1 MPSASSERYQSRLF
15 NFVHKQSRRWSEG
28 VGRTFRHLQVAASW
42 SLEALMY
49 PVFMLLQKVRESAGK
64 QLHATGQ
71 PTQTPQLQANY
82 TDFQPEAPLA
92 PDIPIQRVLKVVER
106 LSINPSHSPHL
117 PYPTGSPSGSSL
129 RDATRTQSL
138 MGETPISPLSH
149 RLRVYTPPPHLS
161 PNIQGIASQLCDRQ
175 LVLVTCKNEILDILT
190 PQQKHE
196 LEERMITEIANYWR
210 QWRLSQVKEETKL
223 VGEINR
229 LMTKLTGSNGEN
241 KTPAL
246 PFVNAKQNTEELS
259 LLNAKRSLA
268 FLDATIAKLES
279 NALEPISHT
288 SRELIQ
294 FLQTQLQIFIY
305 GKEQIAFSKQTT
317 TALEN
322 TQNPTSNI
330 QNLIWA
336 ALNFFFGE
344 RQSKK
349 LDNCKSN
356 NQTPPFLL
364 VNHKK
369 RQRYTPK
376 KLLKTSKLQSDEL
389 VELWLS
395 ESDVFGDVQVISKSI
410 HHPNNTNNIIS
421 STTIS
426 TQALP
431 SSQTTNN
438 PLHSLI
444 YRLIS
449 LTSQPQGRLV
459 IKQKP
464 VTNITSNHTTSNKIS
479 VVTKTAFAIFQQQR
493 QQTTGVE
500 AKPDWIETK
509 AKIIGY
515 EKHPLEQIL
524 AWLDAAM
531 LWLEEMIVRVFKFLQ
546 RLWCGK

>member
-42 SLEALMY
+42 SLEALVY
-49 PVFMLLQKVRESAGK
+49 PVFILMQKARESAGK
-64 QLHATGQ
+64 QLHATSQ
-71 PTQTPQLQANY
+71 QTQNPQLQANY
-82 TDFQPEAPLA
+82 TDLQPEAP
-92 PDIPIQRVLKVVER
+92 PVTDMPIQRVLKVVES
-106 LSINPSHSPHL
+106 LSIKPSHPTLTGSRYASTHPSHSSHL
-117 PYPTGSPSGSSL
+117 P
-129 RDATRTQSL
+129 
-138 MGETPISPLSH
+138 I
-149 RLRVYTPPPHLS
+149 TPPPHLS
-161 PNIQGIASQLCDRQ
+161 LNIRGIASQLCDRQ
-175 LVLVTCKNEILDILT
+175 LVLVSSKNEIIDILT
-190 PQQKHE
+190 PQQKHK
-196 LEERMITEIANYWR
+196 LEDRIITEIANYWH
-210 QWRLSQVKEETKL
+210 QWRLSQFKEEKKL

-229 LMTKLTGSNGEN
+229 LLTKLTGSHGEN
-241 KTPAL
+241 KITAL
-246 PFVNAKQNTEELS
+246 PSSNAEQNREELS

-268 FLDATIAKLES
+268 LLDATIAKLES

-294 FLQTQLQIFIY
+294 VLQTQLQIFIY
-305 GKEQIAFSKQTT
+305 GKEQIAASKQTT
-317 TALEN
+317 TTLEN
-322 TQNPTSNI
+322 PENPTSKI
-330 QNLIWA
+330 QNLIWT
-336 ALNFFFGE
+336 ALNYFFGE
-344 RQSKK
+344 PQSKK
-349 LDNCKSN
+349 LDHGKSN
-356 NQTPPFLL
+356 NQISLGLL

-426 TQALP
+426 TPALP

-444 YRLIS
+444 YRLRS
-449 LTSQPQGRLV
+449 LTLQPQGRLV
-459 IKQKP
+459 IKQNP

-479 VVTKTAFAIFQQQR
+479 VATKTAFAIFQQQR

-515 EKHPLEQIL
+515 EKHPLGQIL
-524 AWLDAAM
+524 AWLDGAM
-531 LWLEEMIVRVFKFLQ
+531 LWLEEMIVRIFQLLQ

>member
-28 VGRTFRHLQVAASW
+28 VGRTFRHLQVAAGW

-49 PVFMLLQKVRESAGK
+49 PVFMLLQKVRESAIK
-64 QLHATGQ
+64 QLHATGK

-82 TDFQPEAPLA
+82 TDFQPEAPPA

-117 PYPTGSPSGSSL
+117 P
-129 RDATRTQSL
+129 
-138 MGETPISPLSH
+138 I
-149 RLRVYTPPPHLS
+149 TPPPHLS

-175 LVLVTCKNEILDILT
+175 LVLVTSKNEILDILT
-190 PQQKHE
+190 PQQKHK
-196 LEERMITEIANYWR
+196 LEERIITEIANYWR

-229 LMTKLTGSNGEN
+229 LLTKLTGSNGEN

-246 PFVNAKQNTEELS
+246 TFVNAKQNTEELS
-259 LLNAKRSLA
+259 LSNAKRSLA
-268 FLDATIAKLES
+268 LLDATIAKLES
-279 NALEPISHT
+279 YALEPVSHT

-294 FLQTQLQIFIY
+294 LLQTQLQIFIY

-322 TQNPTSNI
+322 TQNPISNI
-330 QNLIWA
+330 QTLIWA

-349 LDNCKSN
+349 LDNGKFN
-356 NQTPPFLL
+356 NQIPPVLL
-364 VNHKK
+364 INHKK

-376 KLLKTSKLQSDEL
+376 KLLRTSKLQSDEL

-410 HHPNNTNNIIS
+410 HHPNNTNKIIS

-438 PLHSLI
+438 PLYSLI
-444 YRLIS
+444 YRLKS
-449 LTSQPQGRLV
+449 LTLQPQERLV
-459 IKQKP
+459 IKQNP
-464 VTNITSNHTTSNKIS
+464 VTKITSTHTTSHKIS
-479 VVTKTAFAIFQQQR
+479 VATKTAFAIFQQQR

-524 AWLDAAM
+524 TWLDAAM

-546 RLWCGK
+546 RLWRGK

>member
-49 PVFMLLQKVRESAGK
+49 PVFMLLQKARESAGK

-82 TDFQPEAPLA
+82 PDFQPEAPPA

-106 LSINPSHSPHL
+106 LSINPSHSPHSTL
-117 PYPTGSPSGSSL
+117 TGSCYASTHL
-129 RDATRTQSL
+129 
-138 MGETPISPLSH
+138 PI
-149 RLRVYTPPPHLS
+149 TPPPHLS

-175 LVLVTCKNEILDILT
+175 LVLVTSKNEILDILT
-190 PQQKHE
+190 PQQKHK
-196 LEERMITEIANYWR
+196 LEERIITEIANYWR

-229 LMTKLTGSNGEN
+229 LLTKLTGSNGEN

-268 FLDATIAKLES
+268 LLDATVAKLES

-317 TALEN
+317 TALDNPE
-322 TQNPTSNI
+322 NPTSNI

-349 LDNCKSN
+349 LDNGKSN
-356 NQTPPFLL
+356 NQISPGLL
-364 VNHKK
+364 SNHKK

-410 HHPNNTNNIIS
+410 HHPNNTNKIIS

-426 TQALP
+426 TPALP

-444 YRLIS
+444 YRLRS
-449 LTSQPQGRLV
+449 LTLQPQERLV
-459 IKQKP
+459 IKQNP
-464 VTNITSNHTTSNKIS
+464 VTKITSNHTTSHKIS
-479 VVTKTAFAIFQQQR
+479 VATKTAFAIFQQQR
-493 QQTTGVE
+493 QQTSGVE

-531 LWLEEMIVRVFKFLQ
+531 LWLEEMIVRGFKFLQ
-546 RLWCGK
+546 RLWRGK

>member
-1 MPSASSERYQSRLF
+1 
-15 NFVHKQSRRWSEG
+15 
-28 VGRTFRHLQVAASW
+28 
-42 SLEALMY
+42 
-49 PVFMLLQKVRESAGK
+49 ML
-64 QLHATGQ
+64 
-71 PTQTPQLQANY
+71 
-82 TDFQPEAPLA
+82 
-92 PDIPIQRVLKVVER
+92 
-106 LSINPSHSPHL
+106 
-117 PYPTGSPSGSSL
+117 
-129 RDATRTQSL
+129 
-138 MGETPISPLSH
+138 
-149 RLRVYTPPPHLS
+149 
-161 PNIQGIASQLCDRQ
+161 
-175 LVLVTCKNEILDILT
+175 
-190 PQQKHE
+190 
-196 LEERMITEIANYWR
+196 
-210 QWRLSQVKEETKL
+210 
-223 VGEINR
+223 
-229 LMTKLTGSNGEN
+229 TKLTGSNGEN

-246 PFVNAKQNTEELS
+246 PLVNAKQNTEELS

-268 FLDATIAKLES
+268 LLDATIAKLES
-279 NALEPISHT
+279 YALEPVSHT

-330 QNLIWA
+330 QTLIWA

-344 RQSKK
+344 RQNKK
-349 LDNCKSN
+349 LDNGKSN
-356 NQTPPFLL
+356 NQIPPVLL
-364 VNHKK
+364 INHKK

-389 VELWLS
+389 VELWLN

-438 PLHSLI
+438 PLYSLI
-444 YRLIS
+444 YRLKS
-449 LTSQPQGRLV
+449 LTLQPQERLV
-459 IKQKP
+459 IKQNP

-479 VVTKTAFAIFQQQR
+479 VATKTAFAIFQQQR
-493 QQTTGVE
+493 QQNTGVE

-524 AWLDAAM
+524 TWLDAAM

-546 RLWCGK
+546 RLWHGK